1 MAPLVQKR
9 RLTVKGQDFT
19 RTTGGPKAPLKPTRS
34 RLNSK
39 KRVSGA
45 VFSRQLWRS
54 VKMWPLKFLS
64 SSAGEGQAKVDETLT
79 FVENMLY
86 KIGSKLVPGIGKI
99 AWVEAPS
106 LPV

>member
-1 MAPLVQKR
+1 MSAIDSASRGYCYEVQC
-9 RLTVKGQDFT
+9 
-19 RTTGGPKAPLKPTRS
+19 
-34 RLNSK
+34 
-39 KRVSGA
+39 
-45 VFSRQLWRS
+45 
-54 VKMWPLKFLS
+54 MY
-64 SSAGEGQAKVDETLT
+64 SAGEGQAKVDETLT